1 MNDRNEN
8 TLIIMKEENFYEI
21 YYFKSEIKKS
31 NLVNIIF
38 IIKYQ

>member
-1 MNDRNEN
+1 MNDRNKN

-21 YYFKSEIKKS
+21 YYFKSEIKK
-31 NLVNIIF
+31 NKLIYVTF